1 MVRQQHIVIVGAGIV
16 GLSTAYAL
24 LTQGIRN
31 VTILEQE
38 VIDHARSSS
47 HGFSRLL
54 RFEYG
59 PDALYSNMVRLSIK
73 RWKNLEQVVGRTLF
87 TPTGLLMLGNND
99 DRITQ
104 SSYQIV
110 RGLGVPAEQLSKE
123 ACGLRFPQF
132 NTQRYNLCIYN
143 QEAGILHASTCL
155 QSLRDL
161 ILDLGGEI
169 YEYSRVTRITKD
181 SQLRPIL
188 LHLSSGHEITADQV
202 VLATGSWIHRLLAHL
217 HLPVRMT
224 RQYLLYFSGLPVSTY
239 GTGAFPSFMAGD
251 IYGFPIHQG
260 CNGWVKATSHAF
272 GTPTDPD
279 HVTHQDDLA
288 IDTISTQIR
297 ELLPELKHAQIA
309 HVDSCMYDVTP
320 DEDFILDR
328 LPSDPR
334 VIFATGLSGHGFKFG
349 LLLGELLSSLVCNTE
364 PAVPLDRFRI
374 SRFAY
379 RRTQEIERYLA
390 STSLV

>member
-31 VTILEQE
+31 VTILEQG
-38 VIDHARSSS
+38 VVDHARSSS

-59 PDALYSNMVRLSIK
+59 SDAFYSNMVRLSLK
-73 RWKNLEQVVGRTLF
+73 RWKNLEQVVGRTLY
-87 TPTGLLMLGNND
+87 TPTGLLLLGND
-99 DRITQ
+99 DDTFTR
-104 SSYQIV
+104 SSYHVV
-110 RGLGVPAEQLSKE
+110 RGLGLPAEQLSKE

-132 NTQRYNLCIYN
+132 NTQSYN
-143 QEAGILHASTCL
+143 QCTYNHEAGILHASTCL
-155 QSLRDL
+155 QTLRDL
-161 ILDLGGEI
+161 ILDFGGEI
-169 YEYSRVTRITKD
+169 YESCRVTRITND
-181 SQLRPIL
+181 SQLLPIR
-188 LHLSSGHEITADQV
+188 LHLSSGQEIVADRV

-224 RQYLLYFSGLPVSTY
+224 RQYMLYFSGLPISAY
-239 GTGAFPSFMAGD
+239 DMGAFPSFIAGD

-272 GTPTDPD
+272 GVPIDPD
-279 HVTHQDDLA
+279 NVTPQDDQA
-288 IDTISTQIR
+288 IAKINLQIR
-297 ELLPELKHAQIA
+297 ELLPELNHAQIA
-309 HVDSCMYDVTP
+309 RVDSCMYDVSP

-349 LLLGELLSSLVCNTE
+349 LLLGEMLSSMVCDTL
-364 PAVPLDRFRI
+364 PAVPLERFRL
-374 SRFAY
+374 SRFAN
-379 RRTQEIERYLA
+379 RQARQSISVA
-390 STSLV
+390 

>member
-16 GLSTAYAL
+16 GLSTAYSL

-38 VIDHARSSS
+38 VVDHTRSSS

-59 PDALYSNMVRLSIK
+59 PDAFYSNMVKLSLK
-73 RWKNLEQVVGRTLF
+73 RWKKLERVAGHTLY
-87 TPTGLLMLGNND
+87 TPTGLLMLGND
-99 DRITQ
+99 DDSITQ
-104 SSYQIV
+104 SSLHIA
-110 RGLGVPAEQLSKE
+110 RGMGLPVEQLSKG
-123 ACGLRFPQF
+123 ACRLRFPQF
-132 NTQRYNLCIYN
+132 NTQRYNLSIYN
-143 QEAGILHASTCL
+143 KEAGILHASTCL
-155 QSLRDL
+155 QTLRDL

-169 YEYSRVTRITKD
+169 YESCRVTRITND
-181 SQLRPIL
+181 SPLRPIL
-188 LHLSSGHEITADQV
+188 LHLSSGHEIVAGRV

-239 GTGAFPSFMAGD
+239 GTGAFPSFIAGD
-251 IYGFPIHQG
+251 IYGFPIHLG

-279 HVTHQDDLA
+279 HVTPQDDLA
-288 IDTISTQIR
+288 IATISTQIR
-297 ELLPELKHAQIA
+297 ELLPGLNHAQIA
-309 HVDSCMYDVTP
+309 RVDSCMYDVTP

-349 LLLGELLSSLVCNTE
+349 LLLGEILSSLVLHTE
-364 PAVPLDRFRI
+364 PPVPLDSFRL

-379 RRTQEIERYLA
+379 RQTREIKTYLA
-390 STSLV
+390 STSLA

>member
-16 GLSTAYAL
+16 GLSTAYSL
-24 LTQGIRN
+24 LNEGIRN

-38 VIDHARSSS
+38 VVDHARSSS

-73 RWKNLEQVVGRTLF
+73 RWKNLEQAVGRTLY

-155 QSLRDL
+155 QSLKDL

-169 YEYSRVTRITKD
+169 NESCRVTRITND
-181 SQLRPIL
+181 GSRRPIL
-188 LHLSSGHEITADQV
+188 LHLSSGHEIVADQV

-217 HLPVRMT
+217 HLPVRIT

-272 GTPTDPD
+272 GTSTDPD
-279 HVTHQDDLA
+279 HVTPQDELA
-288 IDTISTQIR
+288 IATISTQIR

-309 HVDSCMYDVTP
+309 RVDSCMYDVTP

-349 LLLGELLSSLVCNTE
+349 LLLGEILSSLVCNTE
-364 PAVPLDRFRI
+364 PPVPSGRFRL
-374 SRFAY
+374 SRFVHIQQKSSVA
-379 RRTQEIERYLA
+379 
-390 STSLV
+390 

>member
-16 GLSTAYAL
+16 GLSTAYSL
-24 LTQGIRN
+24 LNRGIRN

-38 VIDHARSSS
+38 VVDHTRSSS

-59 PDALYSNMVRLSIK
+59 PDAFYSNMVKLSLK
-73 RWKNLEQVVGRTLF
+73 RWKNLEQVVGRTLY
-87 TPTGLLMLGNND
+87 TPTGLLMLGHND
-99 DRITQ
+99 DTITQ

-110 RGLGVPAEQLSKE
+110 RGLGLPVEQLSKR
-123 ACGLRFPQF
+123 ACRLRFPQF
-132 NTQRYNLCIYN
+132 NTQRYNLYIYN
-143 QEAGILHASTCL
+143 KEAGILHASTCL
-155 QSLRDL
+155 QTLRDL

-169 YEYSRVTRITKD
+169 YESCRVTRMTND
-181 SQLRPIL
+181 SPLRPIL
-188 LHLSSGHEITADQV
+188 LHLSSGHEIVADRV

-279 HVTHQDDLA
+279 HVTPQDELDIA
-288 IDTISTQIR
+288 TISTQIR

-309 HVDSCMYDVTP
+309 RVDSCMYDVTP

-349 LLLGELLSSLVCNTE
+349 LLLGEILNSLVCKTE
-364 PAVPLDRFRI
+364 PPVPSGRFHL
-374 SRFAY
+374 SRFVHIQQKSSVA
-379 RRTQEIERYLA
+379 
-390 STSLV
+390 

>member
-16 GLSTAYAL
+16 GLSTAYSL
-24 LTQGIRN
+24 LTQGIQN

-38 VIDHARSSS
+38 VVDHARSSS

-59 PDALYSNMVRLSIK
+59 PDAFYSNMVRLSLK
-73 RWKNLEQVVGRTLF
+73 RWKNLEQVVGRTLY
-87 TPTGLLMLGNND
+87 TPTGLLLLGND
-99 DRITQ
+99 DDTFTR
-104 SSYQIV
+104 SSYHVV
-110 RGLGVPAEQLSKE
+110 RGLGLPAEQLSKE

-132 NTQRYNLCIYN
+132 NTQSYN
-143 QEAGILHASTCL
+143 QCTYNHEAGILHASTCL
-155 QSLRDL
+155 QTLRDL
-161 ILDLGGEI
+161 ILDFGGEI
-169 YEYSRVTRITKD
+169 YESCRVTRITND
-181 SQLRPIL
+181 SQLLPIR
-188 LHLSSGHEITADQV
+188 LHLSSGQEIVADRV

-224 RQYLLYFSGLPVSTY
+224 RQYMLYFSELPISAY
-239 GTGAFPSFMAGD
+239 GMGAFPSFIAGD

-272 GTPTDPD
+272 GFPIDPD
-279 HVTHQDDLA
+279 NVTPQDDQA
-288 IDTISTQIR
+288 IAKINLQIR
-297 ELLPELKHAQIA
+297 ELLPELNHAQIA
-309 HVDSCMYDVTP
+309 RIDSCMYDVSP

-349 LLLGELLSSLVCNTE
+349 LLLGELLSSLIFYSE
-364 PAVPLDRFRI
+364 PPVQLDRFRL
-374 SRFAY
+374 SRFAHLH
-379 RRTQEIERYLA
+379 TQQKSSVA
-390 STSLV
+390 

>member
-38 VIDHARSSS
+38 VVDHARSSS
-47 HGFSRLL
+47 HGVSRLL

-59 PDALYSNMVRLSIK
+59 PDAFYSNMVRLSLK
-73 RWKNLEQVVGRTLF
+73 RWKNLEQVVGRTLY
-87 TPTGLLMLGNND
+87 TPTGLLLLGND
-99 DRITQ
+99 DDTFTR
-104 SSYQIV
+104 SSYHVV
-110 RGLGVPAEQLSKE
+110 RGLGLPAEQLSKE

-132 NTQRYNLCIYN
+132 NTQSYN
-143 QEAGILHASTCL
+143 QCTYNHEAGILHASTCL
-155 QSLRDL
+155 QTLRDL
-161 ILDLGGEI
+161 ILDFGGEI
-169 YEYSRVTRITKD
+169 YESCRVTRITND
-181 SQLRPIL
+181 SQLLPIR
-188 LHLSSGHEITADQV
+188 LHLSSGQEIVADRV

-224 RQYLLYFSGLPVSTY
+224 RQYMLYFSGLPISAY
-239 GTGAFPSFMAGD
+239 DMGAFPSFIAGD

-272 GTPTDPD
+272 GVPIDPD
-279 HVTHQDDLA
+279 NVTPQDDQA
-288 IDTISTQIR
+288 IAKINLQIR
-297 ELLPELKHAQIA
+297 ELLPELNHAQIA
-309 HVDSCMYDVTP
+309 RVDSCMYDVSP

-334 VIFATGLSGHGFKFG
+334 IIFATGLSGHGFKFG
-349 LLLGELLSSLVCNTE
+349 VLLGELLSSMVCDTV
-364 PAVPLDRFRI
+364 PPVPLERFRL
-374 SRFAY
+374 SRFAN
-379 RRTQEIERYLA
+379 RQVRQSISVA
-390 STSLV
+390 